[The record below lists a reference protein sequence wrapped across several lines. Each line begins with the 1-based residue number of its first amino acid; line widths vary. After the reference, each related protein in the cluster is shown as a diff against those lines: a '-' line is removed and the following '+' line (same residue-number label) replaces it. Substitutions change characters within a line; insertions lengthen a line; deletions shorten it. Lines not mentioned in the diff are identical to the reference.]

1 MADVFDRLDI
11 HSGTVFNYHQSRRK
25 TKQYLSDLELLQY
38 DILYGEQHVYGG
50 KKKNPVGEGHMQMG
64 VLDVTLTELLAQM
77 DGSYSL
83 YGDNFTKQSK
93 VYINGEKQK
102 TTFLNNTRIEIPEAE
117 IKEGDTVEVSQV
129 GSSNRISEHQ
139 SSTFIREENWW
150 KHRKYQMS
158 RRRLQQKQKNSNNIQ
173 KKMMVR

>member
-1 MADVFDRLDI
+1 
-11 HSGTVFNYHQSRRK
+11 
-25 TKQYLSDLELLQY
+25 
-38 DILYGEQHVYGG
+38 
-50 KKKNPVGEGHMQMG
+50 MQMG

-129 GSSNRISEHQ
+129 GSGNRIFRTSKQ
-139 SSTFIREENWW
+139 YI
-150 KHRKYQMS
+150 YQGGK
-158 RRRLQQKQKNSNNIQ
+158 LVEAPEVPDEQAEDTAETKEQQ
-173 KKMMVR
+173 